1 MQNAKDRGI
10 RNILALRG
18 DQDQA
23 GEGEASKSSESATEE
38 RGSEKCRFGSDLVNL
53 IKQDFPG
60 DFTVAVAGYPS
71 GHPDA
76 PSYND
81 DLINLKKKVEAGN
94 MIWNTSNLVDINAKQ
109 EFHLHIPGA
118 DFVITQLFFK
128 ADKFKKFCDDCRAV
142 GITCPIIPGVMP
154 IQVINTSSYFYP

>member
-1 MQNAKDRGI
+1 MGMTPPQTHNHGFF
-10 RNILALRG
+10 LFL
-18 DQDQA
+18 
-23 GEGEASKSSESATEE
+23 ESAGEE

>member
-1 MQNAKDRGI
+1 MIFHLCNVYY
-10 RNILALRG
+10 LAPLISVFLNLPCLPLICLWRLFLG
-18 DQDQA
+18 SA
-23 GEGEASKSSESATEE
+23 GEVK
-38 RGSEKCRFGSDLVNL
+38 GSEKCRYGSDLVNL

-94 MIWNTSNLVDINAKQ
+94 YDLEYLVEIHAKY
-109 EFHLHIPGA
+109 
-118 DFVITQLFFK
+118 
-128 ADKFKKFCDDCRAV
+128 
-142 GITCPIIPGVMP
+142 
-154 IQVINTSSYFYP
+154 N